1 MIPTVFRNGQIFC
14 AEFSMANILVNNIY
28 YMLTYAFQVLHQSNY
43 DEIASESFDNVQ
55 DLFAAIL
62 SKGIAQQLKQGLHR
76 EYINNTEDLSVM
88 RGKLDM
94 HGTLRNRVQNRKMLS
109 CEYDELSVNNVFNQI
124 IKTTALL
131 LMKEACVREES
142 RISLKKE
149 MLFFSEVDEINPFLI
164 RWDLLRFN
172 RNNQSYRMLLSICQF
187 VLEGLLLT
195 TEKGEIKLAQ
205 FLDEQRMCRLYE
217 KFILEFYKKEVPEV
231 KAKASKI
238 EWQLDDGISAL
249 LPTMQSDI
257 MLTRQEKTLI
267 IDAKYYSHA
276 TQVQFGKHTLHSANV
291 YQIFAYVKNEDVGS
305 TGNVAG
311 LLLYARTDEEIVPD
325 MDVVMSGNKISAK
338 TLDLN
343 CDFKEISLQLK
354 SIARNYFQY

>member
-1 MIPTVFRNGQIFC
+1 
-14 AEFSMANILVNNIY
+14 MANILVNNIY

-43 DEIASESFDNVQ
+43 DEITSEPFDNVQ

-76 EYINNTEDLSVM
+76 EYINNTEDLSVLH
-88 RGKLDM
+88 GKLDFN
-94 HGTLRNRVQNRKMLS
+94 GTIKNLIQNKKKLS
-109 CEYDELSVNNVFNQI
+109 CEYDELSENNVFNQI
-124 IKTTALL
+124 LKTTVVLL
-131 LMKEACVREES
+131 LKEDKVKEEHKV
-142 RISLKKE
+142 SLKKE
-149 MLFFSEVDEINPFLI
+149 MLFFSGVDEIDPFLI

-172 RNNQSYRMLLSICQF
+172 RNNQSYRMLISICQF

-195 TEKGEIKLAQ
+195 TDSGDIKLAH

-217 KFILEFYKKEVPEV
+217 KFILEFYRKEVPEV
-231 KAKASKI
+231 RANASKI
-238 EWQLDDGISAL
+238 EWQLDDGISTL
-249 LPTMQSDI
+249 LPSMQSDI
-257 MLTRQEKTLI
+257 MLTCGAKTLI

-276 TQVQFGKHTLHSANV
+276 TQVQYGKHTLHSNNI
-291 YQIFAYVKNEDVGS
+291 YQIFAYVKNQDVGN

-311 LLLYARTDEEIVPD
+311 MLLYAKTDEDITPD

-343 CDFKEISLQLK
+343 CDFKTISKQLK
-354 SIARNYFQY
+354 SIARDYFQYY

>member
-1 MIPTVFRNGQIFC
+1 
-14 AEFSMANILVNNIY
+14 MANILVNNIY

-43 DEIASESFDNVQ
+43 DEISTEPFDNVQ

-76 EYINNTEDLSVM
+76 EYINKTEDLSVM
-88 RGKLDM
+88 HGKLDFQ
-94 HGTLRNRVQNRKMLS
+94 GTIKNQVQNRKLLS
-109 CEYDELSVNNVFNQI
+109 CEYDELSENNVFNQI
-124 IKTTALL
+124 IKTTVLL
-131 LMKEACVREES
+131 LLKEDDVRDES
-142 RISLKKE
+142 KIALKKE
-149 MLFFSEVDEINPFLI
+149 MLFFSGVDEIDPFTI

-187 VLEGLLLT
+187 ILEGLLLT
-195 TEKGEIKLAQ
+195 TDDGSVKLAQ

-231 KAKASKI
+231 KANASKI
-238 EWQLDDGISAL
+238 EWQLDDGVSTL

-257 MLTRQEKTLI
+257 MLTCGSKTLI

-276 TQVQFGKHTLHSANV
+276 TQVQFGKHTLHSNNI
-291 YQIFAYVKNEDVGS
+291 YQIFAYVKNRDVGN

-311 LLLYARTDEEIVPD
+311 LLLYAKTDEDITPD
-325 MDVVMSGNKISAK
+325 MTVVMSGNQIGAK

-343 CDFKEISLQLK
+343 CEFKDISTQLK
-354 SIARNYFQY
+354 SIAKGYFEY

>member
-1 MIPTVFRNGQIFC
+1 
-14 AEFSMANILVNNIY
+14 MANILINNIY

-43 DEIASESFDNVQ
+43 DEISSEPFDNVQ

-76 EYINNTEDLSVM
+76 EYVNIKEDLPLM
-88 RGKLDM
+88 HGKLDFN
-94 HGTLRNRVQNRKMLS
+94 GTIKNMVQNKKLLA
-109 CEYDELSVNNVFNQI
+109 CEYDELSENNIFNQI
-124 IKTTALL
+124 IKTTVLL
-131 LMKEACVREES
+131 LLKEDSVKDES
-142 RISLKKE
+142 KTALKKE
-149 MLFFSEVDEINPFLI
+149 MLFFSGVDEINPFLI
-164 RWDLLRFN
+164 RWDLLKFN

-195 TEKGEIKLAQ
+195 TDDGTVKLAQ

-217 KFILEFYKKEVPEV
+217 RFILEFYRKEVPKV
-231 KAKASKI
+231 KANASKI
-238 EWQLDDGISAL
+238 EWQLDDSMSSL

-257 MLTRQEKTLI
+257 MLTHGNKTLI

-276 TQVQFGKHTLHSANV
+276 TQVQYGKHTLHSQNV
-291 YQIFAYVKNEDVGS
+291 YQIFTYVMNQDVGN

-311 LLLYARTDEEIVPD
+311 MLLYAKTDEDITPNAEQSI
-325 MDVVMSGNKISAK
+325 MGHKISAK

-343 CDFKEISLQLK
+343 CEFSNIANQLK
-354 SIARNYFQY
+354 KIASDYFEF

>member
-1 MIPTVFRNGQIFC
+1 
-14 AEFSMANILVNNIY
+14 MANILINNIY

-43 DEIASESFDNVQ
+43 DEISSEPFDNVQ

-76 EYINNTEDLSVM
+76 EYVNIKEDLPLM
-88 RGKLDM
+88 HGKLDFN
-94 HGTLRNRVQNRKMLS
+94 GTIKNMVQNKKLLA
-109 CEYDELSVNNVFNQI
+109 CEYDELSENNIFNQI
-124 IKTTALL
+124 IKTTVLL
-131 LMKEACVREES
+131 LLKEDSVKDES
-142 RISLKKE
+142 KTALKKE
-149 MLFFSEVDEINPFLI
+149 MLFFSGVDEINPFLI
-164 RWDLLRFN
+164 RWDLLKFN

-195 TEKGEIKLAQ
+195 TDDGTVKLAQ

-217 KFILEFYKKEVPEV
+217 RFILEFYRKEVPKV
-231 KAKASKI
+231 KANASKI
-238 EWQLDDGISAL
+238 EWQLDDSMSSL

-257 MLTRQEKTLI
+257 MLTHGNKTLI

-276 TQVQFGKHTLHSANV
+276 TQVQYGKHTLHSQNV
-291 YQIFAYVKNEDVGS
+291 YQIFTYVMNQDVGN

-311 LLLYARTDEEIVPD
+311 MLLYAKTDEDITPNAEQSI
-325 MDVVMSGNKISAK
+325 MGHKISAK

-343 CDFKEISLQLK
+343 CEFSNIANQLKRIVLDYFDFK
-354 SIARNYFQY
+354 AD

>member
-1 MIPTVFRNGQIFC
+1 
-14 AEFSMANILVNNIY
+14 MANIIINNIY

-43 DEIASESFDNVQ
+43 DEISTEPFDNVH

-76 EYINNTEDLSVM
+76 EYINKTEDLSVM
-88 RGKLDM
+88 HGKLDFN
-94 HGTLRNRVQNRKMLS
+94 GTIKNRVQNRKMLS
-109 CEYDELSVNNVFNQI
+109 CEYDELSENNIFNQI
-124 IKTTALL
+124 LKTTTFLL
-131 LMKEACVREES
+131 IKEPDVKEES
-142 RISLKKE
+142 KNALKKE
-149 MLFFSEVDEINPFLI
+149 MLFFSNVDEVDPFTI

-172 RNNQSYRMLLSICQF
+172 KNNQGYRMLLSICQF

-195 TEKGEIKLAQ
+195 TDDGDVKLAQ

-217 KFILEFYKKEVPEV
+217 KFILEFYRKEVPEV
-231 KAKASKI
+231 KANASKI
-238 EWQLDDGISAL
+238 EWQLDDGISTL

-257 MLTRQEKTLI
+257 MLTRGEKSLI
-267 IDAKYYSHA
+267 IDAKYYSHS
-276 TQVQFGKHTLHSANV
+276 TQVQYGKHSLHSNNI
-291 YQIFAYVKNEDVGS
+291 YQIFAYVKNQDVGN

-311 LLLYARTDEEIVPD
+311 LLLYAKTDEEIAPD

-343 CDFKEISLQLK
+343 CDFKEISSQLK
-354 SIARNYFQY
+354 NISKEYFQYDSV

>member
-1 MIPTVFRNGQIFC
+1 
-14 AEFSMANILVNNIY
+14 MANILINNIY

-43 DEIASESFDNVQ
+43 DEISSEPFDNVQ

-76 EYINNTEDLSVM
+76 EYVNIKEDLPLM
-88 RGKLDM
+88 HGKLDFN
-94 HGTLRNRVQNRKMLS
+94 GTIKNMVQNKKLLA
-109 CEYDELSVNNVFNQI
+109 CEYDELSENNIFNQI
-124 IKTTALL
+124 IKTTVLL
-131 LMKEACVREES
+131 LLKEDSVKDES
-142 RISLKKE
+142 KTALKKE
-149 MLFFSEVDEINPFLI
+149 MLFFSGVDEINPFLI
-164 RWDLLRFN
+164 RWDLLKFN

-195 TEKGEIKLAQ
+195 TDDGTVKLAQ

-217 KFILEFYKKEVPEV
+217 RFILEFYRKEVPKV
-231 KAKASKI
+231 KANASKI
-238 EWQLDDGISAL
+238 EWQLDDSMSSL

-257 MLTRQEKTLI
+257 MLTHGNKTLI

-276 TQVQFGKHTLHSANV
+276 TQVQYGKHTLHSQNV
-291 YQIFAYVKNEDVGS
+291 YQIFTYVMNQDVGN

-311 LLLYARTDEEIVPD
+311 MLLDITPNAEQSI
-325 MDVVMSGNKISAK
+325 MGHKISAK

-343 CDFKEISLQLK
+343 CEFSNIANQLK
-354 SIARNYFQY
+354 KIASDYFEF